1 MKRVP
6 ARLLTFAL
14 LLPAL
19 GAQAAPAA
27 ATPNRPIIVG
37 YVFAREAPLPPGA
50 IDASKLDRI
59 NYAFS
64 RVKDGRMETDSDA
77 DAQNFALLNAL
88 KEKNPS
94 LKILVSVGGWLG
106 SKGFSDAALTP
117 ESRKKFFE
125 SVMKFLRQ
133 YDLDGLDV
141 DWEYPGSKGAGN
153 RFRSEDKRNFT
164 LLLQELR
171 AAFDAETK
179 KTHKRLYLTIAAGAS
194 DEYLAN
200 TEMGEVAKIVD
211 TVNLMTYDYNEP
223 GSDPLTGHN
232 APLYSNPLDVHAVS
246 TDATV
251 RAFEQ
256 AGVPAEKIL
265 LGVPFYGHT
274 WGNVPETNHGL
285 FQPGKTA
292 PQGYSPYSRD
302 TDALLQQGFVRY
314 WDAAS
319 QVPYLY
325 NAQKH
330 IFVSYDDPES
340 LAAKGRYA
348 RTQKLGGVMFWEYM
362 DDPSGTLL
370 GALKQSLDAPA
381 AK

>member
-1 MKRVP
+1 M
-6 ARLLTFAL
+6 TFAL

-19 GAQAAPAA
+19 CAPAAPAA
-27 ATPNRPIIVG
+27 GRPIIVG
-37 YVFAREAPLPPGA
+37 YVFAREAPLPLGQ
-50 IDASKLDRI
+50 IDGTKLDRI
-59 NYAFS
+59 NYAFA
-64 RVKDGRMETDSDA
+64 RVKDGRMETGSDA
-77 DAQNFALLNAL
+77 DGQNFALLNTL
-88 KEKNPS
+88 KTQNPS

-106 SKGFSDAALTP
+106 SKGFSDAAFTP
-117 ESRKKFFE
+117 ESRKKFVQ
-125 SVMKFLRQ
+125 SVMVFLRQ

-141 DWEYPGSKGAGN
+141 DWEYPASKGAGN

-179 KTHKRLYLTIAAGAS
+179 KTHKLLYLTIAAGAS
-194 DEYLAN
+194 DEYLSN

-232 APLYSNPLDVHAVS
+232 APLYTNPLDAHAVS
-246 TDATV
+246 ADATV

-256 AGVPAEKIL
+256 AGVPAGKIL

-274 WGNVPETNHGL
+274 WGDVAEADHGL
-285 FQPGKTA
+285 FKPGK
-292 PQGYSPYSRD
+292 PVVQGYTSYRLTSD
-302 TDALLQQGFVRY
+302 ILLKQGFVRY

-330 IFVSYDDPES
+330 IFLSYEDTES
-340 LAAKGRYA
+340 LAAKAHYVQ
-348 RTQKLGGVMFWEYM
+348 TNKLGGVMFWEYM

-370 GALKQSLDAPA
+370 GALKKSLDESAP
-381 AK
+381 K